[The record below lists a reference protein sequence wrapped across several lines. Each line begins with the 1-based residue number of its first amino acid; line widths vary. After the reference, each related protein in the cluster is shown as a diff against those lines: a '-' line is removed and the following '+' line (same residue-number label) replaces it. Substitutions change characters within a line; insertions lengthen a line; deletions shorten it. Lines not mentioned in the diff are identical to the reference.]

1 MSVTTC
7 IHVYCYCRSTWLHLC
22 KVNFNFSLYSLSSC
36 SERFC
41 AITAIDLLEKVNL
54 IPKRSS
60 KVIVQRDS
68 RVSNH
73 SGQSLT
79 LSFSDIEQ
87 QETSIEK
94 LAYRFNQVYTEL
106 ISNAYNKSVIASVF
120 TLIIYTNIGRIRIL
134 LLARILIFLFCQC
147 WCNKN
152 EYMYAS

>member
-7 IHVYCYCRSTWLHLC
+7 IPVYCYRRSTWLHLC
-22 KVNFNFSLYSLSSC
+22 KVNFYFSLHSLSSC

-134 LLARILIFLFCQC
+134 ILTRIP
-147 WCNKN
+147 
-152 EYMYAS
+152 

>member
-7 IHVYCYCRSTWLHLC
+7 IPVYCCCRRTWLHLC
-22 KVNFNFSLYSLSSC
+22 KVNFNFSLYSVSFC

-134 LLARILIFLFCQC
+134 ILTRIP
-147 WCNKN
+147 
-152 EYMYAS
+152 

>member
-1 MSVTTC
+1 MPINVATVRNMDHKYYYFLLLFFT
-7 IHVYCYCRSTWLHLC
+7 
-22 KVNFNFSLYSLSSC
+22 FFSW

-73 SGQSLT
+73 SGQSLS

-87 QETSIEK
+87 QETNIEK
-94 LAYRFNQVYTEL
+94 LAYRFNQVT
-106 ISNAYNKSVIASVF
+106 K
-120 TLIIYTNIGRIRIL
+120 
-134 LLARILIFLFCQC
+134 
-147 WCNKN
+147 
-152 EYMYAS
+152 